1 MAEREPT
8 SDLSSGT
15 GDYNNMSDGTSGFR
29 PCALIPTY
37 DNPQTVRDVVLRVR
51 AHLPEVVVIDDASG
65 AAGRLAVE
73 ALGAE
78 GLAHVRRRE
87 HNGGKGAAVKTGF
100 EFAHELGY
108 THALQVDADG
118 QHDLLDIPQFLAQAR
133 ERPEALILGAPIYD
147 ATAPR
152 GRLIARKITLF
163 WTDFEAGRGVIADPM
178 CGFRVY
184 PLAPALALG
193 RTGDRMDFDIEVA
206 VRLVWAGVPV
216 VNLPTRVRYIGREEG
231 GVSHFRVFG
240 DNVKIGWLH
249 TRLSFQRV
257 MVRPWLRLLGRL
269 GRPRLPPG

>member
-1 MAEREPT
+1 MTDMAQGAGEMAPR
-8 SDLSSGT
+8 T
-15 GDYNNMSDGTSGFR
+15 GAAGFR

-37 DNPQTVRDVVLRVR
+37 DNPRTVREVVLRVR
-51 AHLPEVVVIDDASG
+51 EHLPDVVVIDDGSG
-65 AAGRLAVE
+65 PAGRAAVE
-73 ALGAE
+73 GIGAE
-78 GLAHVRRRE
+78 GLAHVRRRA

-100 EFAHELGY
+100 QFAHELGY

-118 QHDLLDIPQFLAQAR
+118 QHDLGDIPTFLARAR

-147 ATAPR
+147 ESAPR
-152 GRLIARKITLF
+152 GRRIARKITLF
-163 WTDFEAGRGVIADPM
+163 WTNFEAGRGVIADPM

-216 VNLPTRVRYIGREEG
+216 INVPTRVRYLGREEG
-231 GVSHFRVFG
+231 GVSHFQLVR
-240 DNVKIGWLH
+240 DNLRISWLH

-257 MVRPWLRLLGRL
+257 MIRPWIALARRL
-269 GRPRLPPG
+269 GRRQLPQGR